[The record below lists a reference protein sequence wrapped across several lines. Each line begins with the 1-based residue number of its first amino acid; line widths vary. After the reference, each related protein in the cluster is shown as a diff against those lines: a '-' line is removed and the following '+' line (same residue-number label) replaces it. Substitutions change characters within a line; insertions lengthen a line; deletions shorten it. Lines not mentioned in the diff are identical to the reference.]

1 MSLELNWSD
10 TLVGLAGSVPRI
22 VSAGADVR
30 DQPLPKGA
38 GTVTEAAAEREDG
51 PVGAGVRWLRC
62 SWKGWER
69 AAPPPLPAVVEKA
82 RSPDDWLTPVVEQ
95 VGSGGPSQPP
105 VSPPGGADVPPPC
118 PWDVLL
124 SIALT

>member
-1 MSLELNWSD
+1 M
-10 TLVGLAGSVPRI
+10 GLAGSVPRI

-105 VSPPGGADVPPPC
+105 VSGSCGAVVRPPC